1 MKEKFKVYNV
11 KDKYIIFLLLLLFK
25 NILNDNEIKLVIN
38 KARGEDIINKDYYNY
53 ISEVVVNGLSEN
65 IVNYTDLLINGINN
79 ITIKFNNYLNN
90 CSFMFYGLSNIKY
103 INTFNFYSSNVKS
116 TKRMFSECNS
126 LTSIDLT
133 NFDTSSVIDM
143 NNMFSFCSSLISLD
157 LRKFD
162 TSSVSNMSFM
172 FYNCSS
178 LISLYIDQFD
188 VSSVNNFSYI
198 FYGCQSLVSLNLTNF
213 DFNTNNFDK
222 MFSNCNPNLK
232 YYIDGQKTYKLL
244 DLLNSY
250 CLNCYSICESGNA
263 EMYLISQFCVD
274 SKKTTKKKSYTG
286 LIIGINAGI
295 LGVIIIIIIFIICR
309 NKHNKKDT
317 ITMNFTEKD
326 VDGNNHESISVDIS
340 KEKKVDDLIKMYLE
354 KIKIK
359 NANEIIFLYK
369 KKYIDLEKDKYKVIR
384 EFFKINN
391 DDNSESKQ
399 NITSQPPSIYNLKIE
414 NIDDFTVFVVKNIK
428 IIFKETINYKQNGK
442 TEINIC
448 PKKSIA
454 DLIDSYYKNKGFK
467 NEGQYKFLFN
477 ESNIDSKESKKITI
491 VDFIQNSQN
500 SDISVIEKGKQIIN
514 FISINNDFKLVVPIE
529 ITMSDLIDIYYK
541 ETLIK
546 NDNKKIFLCKEE
558 NIILEKNKKIKDYIE
573 KGLEDKD
580 LNIFIFGKENIKVNF
595 FDNERL
601 IFEEIIPRKTK
612 QSELKDMYY
621 KKSKISK
628 DDKIIF
634 TFDGNANPLN
644 KDESIEGLIKKDK
657 YFISIVANDLENSF
671 ISEKSDKNDLNKN
684 K

>member
-1 MKEKFKVYNV
+1 
-11 KDKYIIFLLLLLFK
+11 
-25 NILNDNEIKLVIN
+25 
-38 KARGEDIINKDYYNY
+38 
-53 ISEVVVNGLSEN
+53 
-65 IVNYTDLLINGINN
+65 
-79 ITIKFNNYLNN
+79 
-90 CSFMFYGLSNIKY
+90 MF
-103 INTFNFYSSNVKS
+103 T
-116 TKRMFSECNS
+116 
-126 LTSIDLT
+126 
-133 NFDTSSVIDM
+133 
-143 NNMFSFCSSLISLD
+143 
-157 LRKFD
+157 
-162 TSSVSNMSFM
+162 
-172 FYNCSS
+172 
-178 LISLYIDQFD
+178 
-188 VSSVNNFSYI
+188 
-198 FYGCQSLVSLNLTNF
+198 
-213 DFNTNNFDK
+213 
-222 MFSNCNPNLK
+222 NCNPNLE
-232 YYIDGQKTYKLL
+232 YCIDEQKTYKFL
-244 DLLNSY
+244 DLLNNY
-250 CLNCYSICESGNA
+250 YLDCYSICVNWNGNI
-263 EMYLISQFCVD
+263 YLENEKLCVD
-274 SKKTTKKKSYTG
+274 SINIATTNNFLYFNKIEPYTALMIG
-286 LIIGINAGI
+286 GIVGGILVAIIALII
-295 LGVIIIIIIFIICR
+295 FCIC
-309 NKHNKKDT
+309 KYKQNKKYK
-317 ITMNFTEKD
+317 ITMNFIEKD
-326 VDGNNHESISVDIS
+326 NDGNNHESISVDIS

-612 QSELKDMYY
+612 QSELKEMYY
-621 KKSKISK
+621 KKSNISK
-628 DDKIIF
+628 NYKKYF
-634 TFDGNANPLN
+634 TFDGDSNPLN